1 MKKKRVSFA
10 PVLRPRSPT
19 PRLSA
24 SSLTPVS
31 LSSCPPQA
39 PTSGHQPVPPL
50 PASPPDQTNIPHLII
65 GPAPLLPARKASSL
79 HRSSC
84 PSFTPCPVNPH
95 FLFPSPLRKWSP
107 TLLVSVLSPP
117 NPLPGPFLA
126 SGPLGP
132 GFTDLSSLLTG
143 HHFLPSPLLW
153 ALLPTSPGDMSQDS
167 GFRHLLCAGSRLQ
180 WETATGNPA
189 GTPRNPGSSLPPAV
203 STESSGMWVSST

>member
-50 PASPPDQTNIPHLII
+50 PASPPDQTNIPSLII

-84 PSFTPCPVNPH
+84 LPHTPCPVNPH
-95 FLFPSPLRKWSP
+95 SSASLPLAQVVSHTTSQCPFL
-107 TLLVSVLSPP
+107 P
-117 NPLPGPFLA
+117 NPPSRPFLA
-126 SGPLGP
+126 SGPVDR
-132 GFTDLSSLLTG
+132 GFTGLS
-143 HHFLPSPLLW
+143 PPPARSPL
-153 ALLPTSPGDMSQDS
+153 PTTSPALDHPANCTRGHKSQPQGTAQRFRCQTPAIRREQNTVES
-167 GFRHLLCAGSRLQ
+167 GHR
-180 WETATGNPA
+180 
-189 GTPRNPGSSLPPAV
+189 
-203 STESSGMWVSST
+203 